1 MKIDSYLH
9 SLLPSVEQIKVKEQL
24 RSLSEEMS
32 EKTIPPFK
40 AAADYFTPQYKFKS
54 RAMQGLQKR
63 FDRKLDRREKNFIL
77 STLTA
82 LELNVK
88 NINKSLE
95 LVDEYY
101 SSDILKDGMS
111 YAQVTLLQYVES
123 LQFVSMYSRRL
134 LLVAYGVEAMNVP
147 DERGLSRD
155 LRWVEKNFDHFLIC
169 LQAHFGG
176 AKKLEKSIEDIPDA
190 KATPESVGV
199 LKATAGLNKIDPMG
213 FSFINAKLNPIYHLR
228 VGWEKI
234 QRHFYQSAS
243 EEKQLLEFKLMNLK
257 LEAEGKPDAR
267 LQETITKVEA
277 RVEKLHYEM
286 QEYENG

>member
-1 MKIDSYLH
+1 MKIDSYLA
-9 SLLPSVEQIKVKEQL
+9 SLLPSVEQVKVKEQL
-24 RSLSEEMS
+24 RNLSEEMT
-32 EKTIPPFK
+32 EKTLPPFK
-40 AAADYFTPQYKFKS
+40 AASDYFSPQYKFKS

-77 STLTA
+77 STLSA

-88 NINKSLE
+88 NINKSIE
-95 LVDEYY
+95 MVDEYF
-101 SSDILKDGMS
+101 SNDIMKDGMS
-111 YAQVTLLQYVES
+111 YLQVNLMQYVES

-155 LRWVEKNFDHFLIC
+155 LRWVEKNFEHFLIC
-169 LQAHFGG
+169 LKAHFGG
-176 AKKLEKSIEDIPDA
+176 VKKLEKSLEDIPDA

-199 LKATAGLNKIDPMG
+199 LKATAGLNKIDPME
-213 FSFINAKLNPIYHLR
+213 FSFISATLNPIYHGR
-228 VGWEKI
+228 MAWEKV
-234 QRHFYQSAS
+234 QRYFYNSAS
-243 EEKQLLEFKLMNLK
+243 EEKQLLEFKLMNLRM
-257 LEAEGKPDAR
+257 EAEGKQDAR
-267 LQETITKVEA
+267 LQETIAKVEA